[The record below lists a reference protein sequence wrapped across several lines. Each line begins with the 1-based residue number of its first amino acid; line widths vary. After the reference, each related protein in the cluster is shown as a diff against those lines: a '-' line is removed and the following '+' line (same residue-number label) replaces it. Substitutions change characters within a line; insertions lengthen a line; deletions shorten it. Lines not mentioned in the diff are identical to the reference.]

1 MKLFAALLIL
11 TSSTDVAQAFVPTKL
26 SHTTAS
32 KHIMPGNVLN
42 VATVPS
48 TEDVAIDKK
57 SNNDVM
63 ENFGAMPDLT
73 GIAFSVSTQI

>member
-1 MKLFAALLIL
+1 MKLSVALLIL
-11 TSSTDVAQAFVPTKL
+11 TSSTDVAQAFVPTRL
-26 SHTTAS
+26 THTTVS
-32 KHIMPGNVLN
+32 KHLIPGKPLH

-57 SNNDVM
+57 SITDVI

-73 GIAFSVSTQI
+73 GVAFSVS